1 MYAAVRSYSG
11 PGAKELFDRIEKNK
25 KEVKKLIRD
34 VSGFVS
40 YSLISTDDG
49 GISVTV
55 CKNKKGTDQSIQIAK
70 DWVQKNATDLNPN
83 PPQVAEGEVT
93 VSFR

>member
-1 MYAAVRSYSG
+1 MHAAVRNYSG
-11 PGAKELFDRIEKNK
+11 PGAKKLFERLEKNK
-25 KEVKKLIRD
+25 KEVKKLIRG
-34 VSGFVS
+34 VSGFES

-70 DWVQKNATDLNPN
+70 DWVQKNAPDLNPS
-83 PPQVAEGEVT
+83 PPLVSEGEVIINT
-93 VSFR
+93 